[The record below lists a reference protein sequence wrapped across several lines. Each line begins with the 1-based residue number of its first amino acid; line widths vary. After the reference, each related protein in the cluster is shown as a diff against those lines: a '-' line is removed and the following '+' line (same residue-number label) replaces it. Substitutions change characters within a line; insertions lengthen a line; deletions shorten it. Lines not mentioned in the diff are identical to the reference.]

1 MNSNEIKHL
10 NTIYIYKS
18 NGTQKNTN
26 NKNIMSK
33 LNNCLKNLFDFI
45 IDINFLFTIEDLL

>member
-18 NGTQKNTN
+18 NGTQKNNN